1 MLQQLIHYGLHLLVP
16 GLIAWVFFRN
26 NWKIAWLIMIA
37 TMLVDVDHLIADP
50 VFMANR
56 CSINFHPLHSY
67 IAIGVYFLMTLFK
80 KVRIVGVGLIFHM
93 ITDYLDCLWLA
104 L

>member
-1 MLQQLIHYGLHLLVP
+1 MLQQLIHYGFHLLIP
-16 GLIAWVFFRN
+16 GLVAWFFFRN

-37 TMLVDVDHLIADP
+37 TMLVDLDHLLADP

-67 IAIGVYFLMTLFK
+67 IAIGVYFIMTLFK
-80 KVRIVGVGLIFHM
+80 KVRIVGVGLILHM
-93 ITDYLDCLWLA
+93 LADYLDCLWMP
-104 L
+104 